1 MTSSYLSW
9 WLEKKKKEDY
19 NCAHLFVVKFN
30 FDGLLRKKNIY
41 VLIQYNKNIKV
52 LVEHPFFEG
61 IYY

>member
-1 MTSSYLSW
+1 MIR
-9 WLEKKKKEDY
+9 EEKKEDY